1 MDSADNEPEP
11 DCELR
16 PYDDERMTVADY
28 IRGKFQTFGITVSEA
43 DLLELSLSS
52 GINGED
58 EMEQSN
64 IGLVSVAMAGF
75 IPSLLLRAT
84 SISENGF
91 SMSWDTK
98 GVKEYY
104 SFLCK
109 KYGLEDALS
118 DKPKV
123 RFL

>member
-1 MDSADNEPEP
+1 
-11 DCELR
+11 
-16 PYDDERMTVADY
+16 MTVADY

-58 EMEQSN
+58 EMDQQN

-84 SISENGF
+84 SINENGF
-91 SMSWDTK
+91 SVSWNIEGIK
-98 GVKEYY
+98 QYY
-104 SFLCK
+104 AFLCK
-109 KYGLEDALS
+109 KYGLKDDINT
-118 DKPKV
+118 DKATV
-123 RFL
+123 TFL

>member
-1 MDSADNEPEP
+1 
-11 DCELR
+11 
-16 PYDDERMTVADY
+16 MTVADY

-52 GINGED
+52 GISGED
-58 EMEQSN
+58 EMNQQN

-91 SMSWDTK
+91 SMSWNIQ

-109 KYGLEDALS
+109 KYGLEDTLS

>member
-1 MDSADNEPEP
+1 
-11 DCELR
+11 
-16 PYDDERMTVADY
+16 MTVADY

-52 GINGED
+52 GISGED
-58 EMEQSN
+58 EMDQSN
-64 IGLVSVAMAGF
+64 IGHVSVAMAKF

-91 SMSWDTK
+91 SMSWNTQ
-98 GVKEYY
+98 GLTEYY

-109 KYGLEDALS
+109 KYGLEDTLS

>member
-1 MDSADNEPEP
+1 
-11 DCELR
+11 
-16 PYDDERMTVADY
+16 MTVNGY
-28 IRGKFQTFGITVSEA
+28 ISQKFQTFGINLSEA
-43 DLLELSLSS
+43 DLLEISLSS
-52 GINGED
+52 GISGED
-58 EMEQSN
+58 EMDPSN
-64 IGLVSVAMAGF
+64 IGLISVAMVEF

-91 SMSWDTK
+91 SMSWNIK

-109 KYGLEDALS
+109 KYGLEDTLS
-118 DKPKV
+118 DKSKV

>member
-1 MDSADNEPEP
+1 
-11 DCELR
+11 
-16 PYDDERMTVADY
+16 MTVNDY
-28 IRGKFQTFGITVSEA
+28 ISQKFQTFGINLSEA
-43 DLLELSLSS
+43 DLLEISLSS
-52 GINGED
+52 GISGED
-58 EMEQSN
+58 EMDPSN
-64 IGLVSVAMAGF
+64 IGLISVAMVEF

-91 SMSWDTK
+91 SMSWDIK

-109 KYGLEDALS
+109 EYGLEDTLS

>member
-1 MDSADNEPEP
+1 
-11 DCELR
+11 
-16 PYDDERMTVADY
+16 MTVNDY
-28 IRGKFQTFGITVSEA
+28 ISQKFQTFGINLSEA
-43 DLLELSLSS
+43 DLLEISLSS
-52 GINGED
+52 MISGED
-58 EMEQSN
+58 EMGPSN
-64 IGLVSVAMAGF
+64 SGLISVSMAEF
-75 IPSLLLRAT
+75 LPSLLLRAT

-91 SMSWDTK
+91 SMSWNIQ

-109 KYGLEDALS
+109 KYGLEDILS

>member
-1 MDSADNEPEP
+1 
-11 DCELR
+11 
-16 PYDDERMTVADY
+16 MTVADY
-28 IRGKFQTFGITVSEA
+28 IKGKFQTFGITVSEA

-52 GINGED
+52 GISGED
-58 EMEQSN
+58 EMNQQN
-64 IGLVSVAMAGF
+64 IGLVSVAMAKF

-91 SMSWDTK
+91 SMSWNIQ

-109 KYGLEDALS
+109 KYGLEDTLS

>member
-1 MDSADNEPEP
+1 
-11 DCELR
+11 
-16 PYDDERMTVADY
+16 MTVEDY

-52 GINGED
+52 GISGED
-58 EMEQSN
+58 EMSQQN

-84 SISENGF
+84 SIGENGF
-91 SMSWDTK
+91 SVSWDIE
-98 GVKEYY
+98 GIRQYY

-109 KYGLEDALS
+109 KYGLEDGLNA
-118 DKPKV
+118 DRPKV

>member
-1 MDSADNEPEP
+1 
-11 DCELR
+11 
-16 PYDDERMTVADY
+16 MTVNDY
-28 IRGKFQTFGITVSEA
+28 ISQKFQTFGINLSEA
-43 DLLELSLSS
+43 DLLEISLSS
-52 GINGED
+52 GISGED
-58 EMEQSN
+58 EMDQPN
-64 IGLVSVAMAGF
+64 IGLISVAMAEF

-91 SMSWDTK
+91 SMSWDIK

-109 KYGLEDALS
+109 KYGLEDTLS
-118 DKPKV
+118 DKPKI

>member
-1 MDSADNEPEP
+1 
-11 DCELR
+11 
-16 PYDDERMTVADY
+16 MTVNDY
-28 IRGKFQTFGITVSEA
+28 ISQKFQTFGINLSEA
-43 DLLELSLSS
+43 DLLEISLSS
-52 GINGED
+52 GISGED
-58 EMEQSN
+58 EMGPSN
-64 IGLVSVAMAGF
+64 IGLVSVAMAEF

-91 SMSWDTK
+91 SMSWNIQ

-109 KYGLEDALS
+109 KYGLEYTLS

>member
-1 MDSADNEPEP
+1 
-11 DCELR
+11 
-16 PYDDERMTVADY
+16 MTVSDY
-28 IRGKFQTFGITVSEA
+28 IKGKFQTFGITVSEA

-52 GINGED
+52 GINVED
-58 EMEQSN
+58 EMNQQN
-64 IGLVSVAMAGF
+64 IGLVSVAMAKF

-98 GVKEYY
+98 GLKEYY

-109 KYGLEDALS
+109 KYGLEDTLS

>member
-1 MDSADNEPEP
+1 MK
-11 DCELR
+11 
-16 PYDDERMTVADY
+16 VADY
-28 IRGKFQTFGITVSEA
+28 IKGKFQTFGITVSEA

-52 GINGED
+52 GISGED
-58 EMEQSN
+58 EMSQQN
-64 IGLVSVAMAGF
+64 IGLVSVAMAEF

-91 SMSWDTK
+91 SMSWNIQ

-109 KYGLEDALS
+109 KYGLEDILS

>member
-1 MDSADNEPEP
+1 
-11 DCELR
+11 
-16 PYDDERMTVADY
+16 MTVNNY
-28 IRGKFQTFGITVSEA
+28 ISQKFQTFGINLSEA
-43 DLLELSLSS
+43 DLLEISLSS
-52 GINGED
+52 GISGED
-58 EMEQSN
+58 ETNPSN
-64 IGLVSVAMAGF
+64 IGLISVAMAKF

-91 SMSWDTK
+91 SMSWGIK

-109 KYGLEDALS
+109 KYGLEDTLS